1 MPQFDF
7 EQYIRDVVDEHIDIS
22 QLAMD
27 VSQEITISPEIIH
40 AEIDEYLDEN
50 RITELVDVDV
60 IADAILNNN
69 LSAIEEGLDYHTI
82 ADNVYERISISDIAD
97 DVIGNHLGDIM
108 DSIDYNLITENV
120 LSDIDYQ
127 EIVCNVTKHQDFVFA
142 VKQLIAEYNSAP
154 KDVPEE
160 KNFIMGPYD
169 RLEDPKESQVLMHF
183 TKDQLKDIVIAS
195 ILGAMNQSNSNGLHS
210 TPADEL
216 YDKVVSIFP
225 YQIREF
231 LNRKDR

>member
-1 MPQFDF
+1 MPQFDI
-7 EQYIRDVVDEHIDIS
+7 EQYIRDVIDEHIDIT
-22 QLAMD
+22 QLAND
-27 VSQEITISPEIIH
+27 VSQEINISSEIIQ
-40 AEIDEYLDEN
+40 AEIDEYLDE
-50 RITELVDVDV
+50 RRVTELVDVDT
-60 IADAILNNN
+60 IADSILNNN
-69 LSAIEEGLDYHTI
+69 LSAIEEGLDYDNI

-97 DVIGNHLGDIM
+97 EVMGNHLGDIV
-108 DSIDYNLITENV
+108 DSLDYHDIAENVESVIDYDLIVEKIIKNENFLKAIGKVDAVTSNSTENV
-120 LSDIDYQ
+120 I
-127 EIVCNVTKHQDFVFA
+127 
-142 VKQLIAEYNSAP
+142 
-154 KDVPEE
+154 EE

-169 RLEDPKESQVLMHF
+169 GLEDPKESQVLMHF